1 MLKLLGGE
9 IEAESQLGAG
19 TKVTFCVPLRI
30 SDKSVTGVGR
40 QQVRDDEST
49 VEQMSSQDEEPDD
62 REALPKVLIAEDD
75 EFGRATAAM
84 MLEHKY
90 QLTFA
95 ENGQEVVEKY
105 FAVSPDLVLMDIMM
119 PVMDGYKAF
128 AEIKRRC
135 EGQTVPIIALTA
147 KAMKEDRQQLLEHGF
162 ADYVSKPIESG
173 ALMKTIDKHL
183 AAGVT
188 ASPEDR
194 SYQ

>member
-1 MLKLLGGE
+1 MKNEKNEHDPSVNPRAHKCFYLLLLAT
-9 IEAESQLGAG
+9 ILTCLYPTLAESSYTGSVDLHATIEIVGAVLG
-19 TKVTFCVPLRI
+19 
-30 SDKSVTGVGR
+30 
-40 QQVRDDEST
+40 
-49 VEQMSSQDEEPDD
+49 
-62 REALPKVLIAEDD
+62 LIA
-75 EFGRATAAM
+75 G
-84 MLEHKY
+84 L
-90 QLTFA
+90 
-95 ENGQEVVEKY
+95 
-105 FAVSPDLVLMDIMM
+105 
-119 PVMDGYKAF
+119 AF

-162 ADYVSKPIESG
+162 ADYVAKPIECG